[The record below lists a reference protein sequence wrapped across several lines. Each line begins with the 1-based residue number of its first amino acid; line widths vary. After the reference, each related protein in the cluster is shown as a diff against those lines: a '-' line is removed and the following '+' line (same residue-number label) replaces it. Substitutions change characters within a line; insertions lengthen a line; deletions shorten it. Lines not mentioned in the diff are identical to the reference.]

1 MLTSVFFGTPDFS
14 VACLRAAAAASRVL
28 AVVTGPDM
36 HRGRGQ
42 HLHPTPVK
50 AAALELGLPVL
61 QPESLRDPAFIEEMC
76 GLKADV
82 GVVVAFGRILG
93 RRLLRAPRLGC
104 VNVHAS
110 LLPLLRGAAPIQRAV
125 MQGLP
130 ETGVAI
136 MQMTLGLDEGP
147 VHFMERTP
155 IGLHETGGQ
164 LHDRLAVLGAQAL
177 AEFLR
182 RAGAGPLPD
191 PVPQD
196 DGGST
201 YAEKLGPADEWLDWR
216 RTARELDCQIRGLA
230 PRPGAC
236 TMFRGERLRVLEAV
250 PEAGAGAPGAV
261 RLDGEPVVACG
272 EGGLRLLRVQ
282 AAGRKAVTGRE
293 FVNGAHL
300 GASEVFSLGGGT
312 HGS

>member
-14 VACLRAAAAASRVL
+14 VGCLRAAAAGSRVL

-36 HRGRGQ
+36 PRGRGQ
-42 HLHPTPVK
+42 HLQPSPVK

-61 QPESLRDPAFIEEMC
+61 QPESLREPAFIDQMTAL
-76 GLKADV
+76 GADL

-125 MQGLP
+125 MQGHA

-155 IGLHETGGQ
+155 IGLRETGGE
-164 LHDRLAVLGAQAL
+164 LHDRLAVLGAEAL

-182 RAGAGPLPD
+182 RAAAGPLAPALA
-191 PVPQD
+191 QD
-196 DGGST
+196 ARGST
-201 YAEKLGPADEWLDWR
+201 YAEKLGPVDEWLDWR
-216 RTARELDCQIRGLA
+216 RSARELDCQIRGLA

-236 TMFRGERLRVLEAV
+236 SRFRGERLRVLEAV
-250 PEAGAGAPGAV
+250 PVDVEGEPGTV
-261 RLDGEPVVACG
+261 RLDAEPVVACG
-272 EGGLRLLRVQ
+272 EGGLRLTRVQ

-300 GASEVFSLGGGT
+300 VQGEVFGEEGGPP
-312 HGS
+312 